1 MSPTGDLLVALF
13 FRGGCCHELA
23 LAISRVALTLH
34 DVGCGTPI
42 RVTLDFFRVESLSNA
57 VGNCRWCC
65 HSVRPAL
72 HASPCFADVGVR
84 SSCLDLLLFHVAW
97 SPVCFSILLSSFSS
111 VLCSLSCLALFLW
124 AQICHHK
131 GTHKHTC
138 IQIMLI
144 CFGNLFCTLPIVDC
158 T

>member
-1 MSPTGDLLVALF
+1 MSPTGDLRVALF

-57 VGNCRWCC
+57 VGNCGWCC

-97 SPVCFSILLSSFSS
+97 SPVCFSILLSSSSS
-111 VLCSLSCLALFLW
+111 VLCSLALPLVSVS
-124 AQICHHK
+124 ANLPSQGHQHK
-131 GTHKHTC
+131 YMHTNHV
-138 IQIMLI
+138 
-144 CFGNLFCTLPIVDC
+144 NLFW
-158 T
+158 